1 MDELQG
7 DFFIT
12 GGEDFKKKL
21 AELLDRA
28 GDDLVVRVGFLEGST
43 CGQDNASSAPNVAA
57 LLEYGTINMPPR
69 PFFQQMLDKNSGKW
83 KNRIVNLAKRY
94 KSDMG
99 LTMKALGETVAQDLV
114 MEIIAFDDPPD
125 SEETIRRKG
134 FKGGASATLQDSK
147 NLLRAVSYE
156 VNGEEF
162 KPTVSA

>member
-1 MDELQG
+1 MDE
-7 DFFIT
+7 FSVT
-12 GGEDFKKKL
+12 GGEEFKKKL

-28 GDDLVVRVGFLEGST
+28 GDNLALRIGFLEGST
-43 CGQDNASSAPNVAA
+43 CGENNDSSAPNVAA
-57 LLEYGTINMPPR
+57 LLEYGTVNMPPR
-69 PFFQQMLDKNSGKW
+69 PFFQQMLDSKSGKW

-99 LTMKALGETVAQDLV
+99 LTMRALGESIAQDLV

-125 SEETIRRKG
+125 SAETIKRKG
-134 FKGGASATLQDSK
+134 FKGGAQATLQDSK

-162 KPTVSA
+162 KPEVSL